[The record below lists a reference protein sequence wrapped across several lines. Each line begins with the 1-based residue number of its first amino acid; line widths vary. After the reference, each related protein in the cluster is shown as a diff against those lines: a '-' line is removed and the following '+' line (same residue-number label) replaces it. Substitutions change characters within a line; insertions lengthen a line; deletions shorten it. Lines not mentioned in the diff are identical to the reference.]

1 MFKKVLVPVDV
12 GQTEAAA
19 AALSAARELCERDG
33 TEVTLLNVIES
44 VPAYVSSQIPEHIH
58 QQVVTDANAAL
69 EKMVTDNN
77 LPSDTK
83 ILVREGHPSTTI
95 LDLSQELGTDV
106 IVVAS
111 HDPGGLADY
120 LLGSVAGRVVRH
132 AHCSVLV
139 VRNLTV

>member
-1 MFKKVLVPVDV
+1 MFKTVLVPVDV

-19 AALSAARELCERDG
+19 TALSAARELCEREG
-33 TEVTLLNVIES
+33 TQVTLLNVIES
-44 VPAYVSSQIPEHIH
+44 VPAYVSSQIPDHVH
-58 QQVVTDANAAL
+58 QQIIVDANAAL
-69 EKMVTDNN
+69 KKMVEDNN
-77 LPSDTK
+77 LPANTK
-83 ILVREGHPSTTI
+83 TLVREGHPSTTI
-95 LDLSQELGTDV
+95 LDLSQELRADV

-139 VRNLTV
+139 VRNVAA